1 MVVWGIQ
8 SKFKVSFLVRA
19 TLEKW
24 AVWDL
29 NAVPL
34 DKAKNQESGDSR
46 WQQSHLASALVC
58 VYRWQE
64 RCLVFWF
71 SGVAK
76 FCACPYP
83 FSSIPNVFIRGSLG
97 SFFHFRCTKSHILFT
112 SRHLL
117 LLRPMPLMFYVQS
130 IDSNNKS
137 KIFMLLNLCA
147 HVPSSCTH
155 LHYLLRCSRRRL
167 SPVLR
172 LWGHPLACGTA
183 SKAFLLEDFPV
194 SSIQM

>member
-46 WQQSHLASALVC
+46 WQQSHLASAVVVC

-64 RCLVFWF
+64 RCLLFWF
-71 SGVAK
+71 SGVTE

-83 FSSIPNVFIRGSLG
+83 FTSVPAT
-97 SFFHFRCTKSHILFT
+97 HFT
-112 SRHLL
+112 SAKKTCSCQLYMQTTRAVSLL
-117 LLRPMPLMFYVQS
+117 PSVVTRFLIPCLIQRYRVQISYSPLFQS
-130 IDSNNKS
+130 GSDQKRNLK
-137 KIFMLLNLCA
+137 FWLNTSYY
-147 HVPSSCTH
+147 H
-155 LHYLLRCSRRRL
+155 
-167 SPVLR
+167 
-172 LWGHPLACGTA
+172 
-183 SKAFLLEDFPV
+183 
-194 SSIQM
+194 